1 MLSDQNIYI
10 KQLNLEEARAV
21 YIGHSHQDFPSDEL
35 KPFSMIEKLWNN
47 KCYFGYGF
55 YEADGKNE
63 VSAFSET
70 AEIKPSEH
78 ILRAYAFL
86 MADDSTNML
95 LLDYFAVCEEA
106 RGKGYGS
113 AALNLLKENCIDWDG
128 ILFEVEDETG
138 AESEEEKLIRR
149 RRIAFYEKSGVIMTD
164 TKSHVFGVDY
174 KLMVMPLASEAAGE
188 HIDEKLTS
196 MYKLMLP
203 KMVFEREFQ
212 LRYEY
217 INGDPEY

>member
-1 MLSDQNIYI
+1 MLSTQNIYI

-21 YIGHSHQDFPSDEL
+21 YIGHSHRDFPTDEL

-55 YEADGKNE
+55 YEPE
-63 VSAFSET
+63 S
-70 AEIKPSEH
+70 

-113 AALNLLKENCIDWDG
+113 AALDLLKENCMDWDG
-128 ILFEVEDETG
+128 ILFEVEDETCT
-138 AESEEEKLIRR
+138 EDQEEKLIRR
-149 RRIAFYEKSGVIMTD
+149 RRIDFYEKCGVIMTD

-174 KLMVMPLASEAAGE
+174 KLMVMPLGGESAGE

-196 MYKLMLP
+196 MYKRMLP
-203 KMVFEREFQ
+203 KSVFEREFR
-212 LRYEY
+212 LR
-217 INGDPEY
+217 